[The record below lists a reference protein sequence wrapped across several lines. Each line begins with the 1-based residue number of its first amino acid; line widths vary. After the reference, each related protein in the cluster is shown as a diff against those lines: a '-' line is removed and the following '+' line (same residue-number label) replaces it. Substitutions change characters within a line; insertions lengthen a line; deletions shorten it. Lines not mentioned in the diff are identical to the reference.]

1 MMRTEQR
8 EAQLFPVLSDKHLAW
23 IRQHGEEIEVPAN
36 ERIFTEGEPAQN
48 FFVILKGRIR
58 VTRSF
63 GVEETTITE
72 HGPGQ
77 FSGELSVLT
86 GGIQSASGFT
96 VVPSLLLRI
105 SAAEFRVMLAT
116 CREMQEIILPVLA
129 HRLHELDAV
138 SQQQEKMVALGKLAA
153 GLAHEL
159 NNPAAANRRAAEQ
172 MREAL
177 KRQKMMALRL
187 NLGCLMAEAHD
198 RLTTFLSNIT
208 DSDQIVLDPLTRSD
222 REDELSEWL
231 DARQVPDAW
240 RIAATFVQCGLGTP
254 QLETLADGLPEAMLG
269 DVLGWV
275 EASLT
280 VRDLLDSIEK
290 SAMRMSEIVKA
301 VKEYTYMDEAD
312 LQELDLHEGI
322 ENTLT
327 ILAYKLR
334 QSEVTIDRDFDTS
347 IPTIC
352 AYGSELNQVWT
363 NLLDNA
369 IDALAERPT
378 PRTITIRT
386 RAAGQDALVEI
397 IDNGGGIPPEI
408 KGRIFDPF
416 FTTKDVGK
424 GTGLGLDIAYRI
436 VVRRHHGEIS
446 VDSQPGETRFQVR
459 LPLAPPRQK
468 SQGEN

>member
-1 MMRTEQR
+1 MRPEQR
-8 EAQLFPVLSDKHLAW
+8 ESQLFPVLSDTHLAW
-23 IRQHGEEIEVPAN
+23 IRQHGEEIDAPAGQ
-36 ERIFTEGEPAQN
+36 RLFTEGEPARD
-48 FFVILKGRIR
+48 FYVVLEGHIRI
-58 VTRSF
+58 TRSL
-63 GVEETTITE
+63 GAEETTITE

-77 FSGELSVLT
+77 FTGELSVLT
-86 GGIQSASGFT
+86 GGKQSASGH
-96 VVPSLLLRI
+96 VVGPTRLVRI
-105 SAAEFRVMLAT
+105 PAEEFRKMLAT
-116 CREMQEIILPVLA
+116 CQEMQEIILPVLA

-172 MREAL
+172 MREVL
-177 KRQKMMALRL
+177 KRQKSMALRL
-187 NLGCLMAEAHD
+187 NLGCLMAEQHD
-198 RLTTFLSNIT
+198 RLTDFLSHIT
-208 DSDQIVLDPLTRSD
+208 DSDQVVLDPLTRSD
-222 REDELSEWL
+222 HEDVLSAWL
-231 DARQVPDAW
+231 DARQIPDSW
-240 RIAATFVQCGLGTP
+240 RLAATFVSAGLEIG
-254 QLETLADGLPEAMLG
+254 QLDTLADGLPAPMLA
-269 DVLGWV
+269 DVLAWI
-275 EASLT
+275 EASLA
-280 VRDLLDSIEK
+280 VRELLDSIEK
-290 SAMRMSEIVKA
+290 SATRMSEIVKA

-312 LQELDLHEGI
+312 LQEMNLHEGI

-334 QSEVTIDRDFDTS
+334 QSDVTLVRDFDAS

-369 IDALAERPT
+369 IDALAEQPA
-378 PRTITIRT
+378 PRTITVRT
-386 RAAGQDALVEI
+386 RSAGADALVEI
-397 IDNGGGIPPEI
+397 LDNGSGIAPEI
-408 KGRIFDPF
+408 KNRIFDPF

-446 VDSQPGETRFQVR
+446 VESLPGQTRFVVR
-459 LPLAPPRQK
+459 LPLVPPRPS

>member
-8 EAQLFPVLSDKHLAW
+8 EAQLFPVLKDDHLKW
-23 IRQHGEEIEVPAN
+23 IRTHGEEIEVPAN
-36 ERIFTEGEPAQN
+36 ERIFTEGEPAEN
-48 FFVILKGRIR
+48 FFVVLKGRIR

-86 GGIQSASGFT
+86 GGVQSASGYT

-187 NLGCLMAEAHD
+187 NLGCLLAEAHS
-198 RLTTFLSNIT
+198 RLTTFMDAIT
-208 DSDQIVLDPLTRSD
+208 ESDQIVLDPMTRSD
-222 REDELSEWL
+222 REDELCAWL
-231 DARQVPDAW
+231 DARNIPDSW
-240 RIAATFVQCGLGTP
+240 RIAATFVQCGLGT
-254 QLETLADGLPEAMLG
+254 QHLDTLSEGLSEAMFA
-269 DVLGWV
+269 DILGWV
-275 EASLT
+275 EAVLT
-280 VRDLLDSIEK
+280 VHDLLNSIEK

-334 QSEVTIDRDFDTS
+334 QSEVTIERDFDTT

-369 IDALAERPT
+369 IDALTERPA

-446 VDSQPGETRFQVR
+446 VESQPGETRFQVR
-459 LPLAPPRQK
+459 LPIAPPRQK

>member
-1 MMRTEQR
+1 MRTEQR
-8 EAQLFPVLSDKHLAW
+8 EDQLFPVLGDKHLEW
-23 IRQHGEEIEVPAN
+23 IRKRGEEIDAPDN
-36 ERIFTEGEPAQN
+36 QRLFTEGEPAEN
-48 FFVILKGRIR
+48 FFVVLSGGIR
-58 VTRSF
+58 VTRSL
-63 GVEETTITE
+63 GTEETTITQ

-77 FSGELSVLT
+77 FTGELSVLT

-96 VVPSLLLRI
+96 VGPTRLVRV
-105 SAAEFRVMLAT
+105 SAPEFRTMLAT
-116 CREMQEIILPVLA
+116 CTEMQEMILPVLA

-177 KRQKMMALRL
+177 KRQKSMALRL
-187 NLGCLMAEAHD
+187 NLGCLMAEQHD
-198 RLTTFLSNIT
+198 RLTTFLSHMT
-208 DSDQIVLDPLTRSD
+208 ESDQVILDPLTRSD
-222 REDELSEWL
+222 YEDALGEWL
-231 DARQVPDAW
+231 DAKEIPDSW
-240 RIAATFVQCGLGTP
+240 RLAATFVQAGIGTP
-254 QLETLADGLPEAMLG
+254 QLEILAEGLPEAMLS

-290 SAMRMSEIVKA
+290 SATRMSEIVKA

-312 LQELDLHEGI
+312 LQEMDLHEGI

-334 QSEVTIDRDFDTS
+334 QTDVTIERDFDRS

-363 NLLDNA
+363 NLIDNA
-369 IDALAERPT
+369 IDALSEQPV
-378 PRTITIRT
+378 PRTITLRT
-386 RAAGQDALVEI
+386 RPAGQDVLVEI
-397 IDNGGGIPPEI
+397 LDNGTGIPPEI
-408 KGRIFDPF
+408 KSRIFDPF

-424 GTGLGLDIAYRI
+424 GTGLGLDITYRI
-436 VVRRHHGEIS
+436 VVRRHHGEIG
-446 VDSQPGETRFQVR
+446 VDSKPGETRFLIR

-468 SQGEN
+468 TRGEN

>member
-1 MMRTEQR
+1 MRTEQR
-8 EAQLFPVLSDKHLAW
+8 ESQLFPVLTDDHLVW
-23 IRQHGEEIEVPAN
+23 IRTHGEEIDFPADQ
-36 ERIFTEGEPAQN
+36 RIFTEGEPAEN
-48 FFVILKGRIR
+48 FFVVLKGRIR
-58 VTRSF
+58 VTRNL
-63 GVEETTITE
+63 GLEETTITE

-77 FSGELSVLT
+77 FTGELSVLT
-86 GGIQSASGFT
+86 GGKQSASGFT
-96 VVPSLLLRI
+96 VGPTRVLRI
-105 SAAEFRVMLAT
+105 PASEFRTMLAT
-116 CREMQEIILPVLA
+116 CPEMQEMILPVLA

-177 KRQKMMALRL
+177 KRQKSMALRL

-198 RLTTFLSNIT
+198 RLTAFLSHIT
-208 DSDQIVLDPLTRSD
+208 DSDQVILDPLTRSD
-222 REDELSEWL
+222 REDALSEWL
-231 DARQVPDAW
+231 DARKIPEAW
-240 RIAATFVQCGLGTP
+240 RIAATFVNTGLGIE
-254 QLETLADGLPEAMLG
+254 QLDTLAEGLTEPMLA
-269 DVLGWV
+269 DVVAWV

-290 SAMRMSEIVKA
+290 SATRMSEIVKA

-312 LQELDLHEGI
+312 LQEMDLHEGI

-334 QSEVTIDRDFDTS
+334 QNEVTLERDFDKT

-369 IDALAERPT
+369 IDALTDQPA

-386 RAAGQDALVEI
+386 RPAGQDTLVEI
-397 IDNGGGIPPEI
+397 IDNGSGIPPEI

-446 VDSQPGETRFQVR
+446 VDSKQGETRFLVR
-459 LPLAPPRQK
+459 LPLAPPRPK

>member
-1 MMRTEQR
+1 MRPEQR
-8 EAQLFPVLSDKHLAW
+8 DAKLFPVLSDDHLAW
-23 IRQHGEEIEVPAN
+23 IRKHGEEIEVPDG
-36 ERIFTEGEPAQN
+36 ERLFTEGEPAEF
-48 FFVILKGRIR
+48 FFVVLEGCIR
-58 VTRSF
+58 VTRHM
-63 GVEETTITE
+63 GAEETTITE
-72 HGPGQ
+72 HRHGQ
-77 FSGELSVLT
+77 FTGELSVLT
-86 GGIQSASGFT
+86 GGRQSASGFT
-96 VVPSLLLRI
+96 VGPSCLLRI
-105 SAAEFRVMLAT
+105 SAPEFRLMLAT
-116 CREMQEIILPVLA
+116 CREMQEMILPVLA

-177 KRQKMMALRL
+177 KRQKSMALRL
-187 NLGCLMAEAHD
+187 NLGCLMAEQHD
-198 RLTTFLSNIT
+198 RLTEFLGNIT
-208 DSDQIVLDPLTRSD
+208 DRDQVVLDPLTRSD
-222 REDELSEWL
+222 QEDALSEWL
-231 DARQVPDAW
+231 DARQIPDSW
-240 RIAATFVQCGLGTP
+240 RIAATFVQSGLGLP
-254 QLETLADGLPEAMLG
+254 QLETLAEGLPETMLA
-269 DVLGWV
+269 DVLAWV

-290 SAMRMSEIVKA
+290 SATRMSEIVKA

-312 LQELDLHEGI
+312 LQEMDLHEGI

-334 QSEVTIDRDFDTS
+334 QNEVTLERDFDTT

-369 IDALAERPT
+369 IDALADRPV
-378 PRTITIRT
+378 PRVLTIRT
-386 RAAGQDALVEI
+386 RPAGQDATVEI
-397 IDNGGGIPPEI
+397 IDNGPGVPPEI
-408 KGRIFDPF
+408 KNRIFDPF

-446 VDSQPGETRFQVR
+446 VDSKPGETRFLVR
-459 LPLAPPRQK
+459 LPLAPPRPK
-468 SQGEN
+468 SQGDK

>member
-1 MMRTEQR
+1 MNAMQR
-8 EAQLFPVLSDKHLAW
+8 EEQLFPVLSEDQLGW
-23 IRQHGEEIEVPAN
+23 IRHYGEELDVPAG
-36 ERIFTEGEPAQN
+36 ETLFTEGEPAVS
-48 FFVILKGRIR
+48 FFVVLSGGIRI
-58 VTRSF
+58 TR
-63 GVEETTITE
+63 GLGAEQTTITE

-77 FSGELSVLT
+77 FTGELSVLT
-86 GGIQSASGFT
+86 GGAQRAGGHAVGPT
-96 VVPSLLLRI
+96 RLLRI
-105 SAAEFRVMLAT
+105 TADEFRTMLAT
-116 CREMQEIILPVLA
+116 CKEMQEMILPVLA
-129 HRLHELDAV
+129 YRLRELDAV

-177 KRQKMMALRL
+177 KRQKSMALRL
-187 NLGCLMAEAHD
+187 NLGCLMAEQHAN
-198 RLTTFLSNIT
+198 LTEFLSHIT
-208 DSDQIVLDPLTRSD
+208 DSEQVTLDPLIRSD
-222 REDELSEWL
+222 REDVLSEWL
-231 DARQVPDAW
+231 EAKQIPEAW
-240 RIAATFVQCGLGTP
+240 RAAATFVGAGLEVS
-254 QLETLADGLPEAMLG
+254 QLDVLADGLPKPMLA
-269 DVLGWV
+269 DVLAWI

-290 SAMRMSEIVKA
+290 SATRMSEIVKA
-301 VKEYTYMDEAD
+301 VKDYTYMDEAD
-312 LQELDLHEGI
+312 LQEIDLHEGI

-334 QSEVTIDRDFDTS
+334 ESDVTLVRDFDKS

-369 IDALAERPT
+369 IDALLESSA
-378 PRTITIRT
+378 PRTITICT
-386 RAAGQDALVEI
+386 HPAGEDVLVEI
-397 IDNGGGIPPEI
+397 IDNGSGISPEI
-408 KGRIFDPF
+408 KSRIFDPF

-446 VDSQPGETRFQVR
+446 VTSNPGETRFLVR
-459 LPLAPPRQK
+459 LPLAPPRPNH
-468 SQGEN
+468 QGEN